1 MCPDPASRAHACAR
15 GERVD
20 LMSDDMIE
28 VRLVGGPMDG
38 STLPVPSDEMDD
50 PAPGF
55 DFVPP
60 DESSAPPGY
69 FRVLYTAEDGGPP
82 DVWHWRSWVP

>member
-1 MCPDPASRAHACAR
+1 
-15 GERVD
+15 
-20 LMSDDMIE
+20 MSDDMIE

-38 STLPVPSDEMDD
+38 STLPVPRSEMTD

-60 DESSAPPGY
+60 DESSAPPGCT
-69 FRVLYTAEDGGPP
+69 RVLYTAEDGGPP